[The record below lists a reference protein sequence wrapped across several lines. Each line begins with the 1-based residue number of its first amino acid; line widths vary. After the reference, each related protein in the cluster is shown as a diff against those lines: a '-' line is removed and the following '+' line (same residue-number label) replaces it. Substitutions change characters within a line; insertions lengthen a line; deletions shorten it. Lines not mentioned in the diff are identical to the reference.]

1 MTQNILEQMAKKN
14 GPFVPAN
21 PQHLLA
27 LRIANALNGIE
38 ELTRFAV
45 LSEHYPQELLLKAYG
60 QARRSDKPV
69 EVFFAFFQELNQPLT

>member
-45 LSEHYPQELLLKAYG
+45 LSEHYPHGRPGRFRQTQNEQATLL
-60 QARRSDKPV
+60 
-69 EVFFAFFQELNQPLT
+69 